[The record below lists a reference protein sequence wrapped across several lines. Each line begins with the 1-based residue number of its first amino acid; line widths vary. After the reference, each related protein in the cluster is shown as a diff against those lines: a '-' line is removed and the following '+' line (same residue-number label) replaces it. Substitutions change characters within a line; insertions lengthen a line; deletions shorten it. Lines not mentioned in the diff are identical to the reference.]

1 MSKILHV
8 VLKESIVTLPRA
20 RNGMTN
26 LYLSITRTGEAN
38 VLPLC
43 GLCPTASTL
52 TEFDIRNMA
61 LYTFLLVAEED
72 GAGLEELATTVLKF
86 DVSRNRRW
94 AIRVTL
100 SYLQRARW
108 VHDYLY
114 PWLD

>member
-1 MSKILHV
+1 MTS
-8 VLKESIVTLPRA
+8 PRA

-26 LYLSITRTGEAN
+26 PYSSFARTSEAN

-43 GLCPTASTL
+43 GLCPSASTL

-72 GAGLEELATTVLKF
+72 GAGLEELATAVLKF
-86 DVSRNRRW
+86 DLARNRRW

>member
-1 MSKILHV
+1 MTSPRIRSGMINPYSPSSKADDA
-8 VLKESIVTLPRA
+8 S
-20 RNGMTN
+20 
-26 LYLSITRTGEAN
+26 
-38 VLPLC
+38 VLPLR
-43 GLCPTASTL
+43 GLCPFSSTL
-52 TEFDIRNMA
+52 TEFDVRNMA

-72 GAGLEELATTVLKF
+72 GAGLDELASSVLKF
-86 DVSRNRRW
+86 DLASNRDW

>member
-1 MSKILHV
+1 M
-8 VLKESIVTLPRA
+8 TLPRA
-20 RNGMTN
+20 RSGMTN
-26 LYLSITRTGEAN
+26 PYSPFTRANEAN

-72 GAGLEELATTVLKF
+72 GAGLEELATAVLKF
-86 DVSRNRRW
+86 DVACNRRW

-100 SYLQRARW
+100 SYLHRARW